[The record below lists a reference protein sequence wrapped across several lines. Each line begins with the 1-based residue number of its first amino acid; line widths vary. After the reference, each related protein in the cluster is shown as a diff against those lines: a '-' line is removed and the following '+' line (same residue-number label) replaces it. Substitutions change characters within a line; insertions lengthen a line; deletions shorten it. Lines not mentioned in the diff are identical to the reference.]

1 MRHRCEFCI
10 LTAVAFA
17 SGASNSTINAAIP
30 DASTQLLR
38 VTHPFHPLSG
48 RQLLCVGVRYNRYGK
63 RFLLQADEATV
74 CSVPPQWT
82 DIVAPDPELVMGQR
96 RALFRV
102 ADLIEL
108 ERLVRHLS
116 VGSQGS
122 RVDEV

>member
-1 MRHRCEFCI
+1 
-10 LTAVAFA
+10 
-17 SGASNSTINAAIP
+17 
-30 DASTQLLR
+30 
-38 VTHPFHPLSG
+38 
-48 RQLLCVGVRYNRYGK
+48 VRYNRYGK